1 MKELVKRRSTER
13 GKAMATTTLAPTL
26 NTPLSDL
33 RPATMDRILVIAD
46 DSALRNALHRL
57 FSLERYEVE
66 VVTDSVT
73 GLARLRER
81 PFSAVILD
89 LQRPGSSGWDLCRN
103 IADSISGLPLV
114 VLSANPDVADKV
126 LLLEMGADDCL
137 TIPFSAK
144 ELVARLRALMRR
156 ASRISQESLYIF
168 EDLIVDFSKIEV
180 TRGGEKDK
188 EPRARDLARRTSQ

>member
-1 MKELVKRRSTER
+1 
-13 GKAMATTTLAPTL
+13 MATTTLAATL
-26 NTPLSDL
+26 NTPLSEL

-81 PFSAVILD
+81 LFSAVILE
-89 LQRPGSSGWDLCRN
+89 LQRPGSSGWGLCRN

>member
-13 GKAMATTTLAPTL
+13 RKAMASTTLAPTL

-46 DSALRNALHRL
+46 DSALRDALHRL

-89 LQRPGSSGWDLCRN
+89 LQRPGSSVGP
-103 IADSISGLPLV
+103 LPEQCGFDFR
-114 VLSANPDVADKV
+114 SH
-126 LLLEMGADDCL
+126 
-137 TIPFSAK
+137 T
-144 ELVARLRALMRR
+144 RR
-156 ASRISQESLYIF
+156 S
-168 EDLIVDFSKIEV
+168 
-180 TRGGEKDK
+180 
-188 EPRARDLARRTSQ
+188 